1 MTVSPGGPRQGA
13 KGQDVS
19 SMGGELASIKED
31 QNANSK
37 NWIATN
43 EGMIQDDSIIENDQP
58 SVMLPKGGS
67 GAGGR

>member
-1 MTVSPGGPRQGA
+1 
-13 KGQDVS
+13 
-19 SMGGELASIKED
+19 MGGELASIKED